1 MINQK
6 DIRDYMEGVIAE
18 IKDIPVEAGSH
29 MQSFKTM
36 IKMTSRLH
44 YVKTH
49 LLNEWISKSDTEDY
63 KILYDSIKSDEAFIN
78 IYRGVLGLE
87 PKDFD

>member
-1 MINQK
+1 MISRK
-6 DIRDYMEGVIAE
+6 DIREYMDGIIDEVKDVPITEGSN
-18 IKDIPVEAGSH
+18 IPA
-29 MQSFKTM
+29 FKNM
-36 IKMTSRLH
+36 VKMTSRLH
-44 YVKTH
+44 YVKSH

>member
-6 DIRDYMEGVIAE
+6 DIREYMEGIMDEV
-18 IKDIPVEAGSH
+18 KDIPVVEGSN
-29 MQSFKTM
+29 MQAFKTM
-36 IKMTSRLH
+36 VKMTSRLH
-44 YVKTH
+44 YVKTY
-49 LLNEWISKSDTEDY
+49 LLDKSISKSDTEDY